1 MAKAKDGSEC
11 YTRTNKS
18 GGKYVTCE
26 GTQKGG
32 AKMSANK
39 KVTLEQQKRSQKRKK
54 DIQAAAKADKAIKEA
69 SDRIKKKKAQAKPKP
84 KAKVPAIKVV
94 KGTKKSI
101 DLDPT
106 ETSPRK
112 TKAKAKAGEVTVIA
126 ERRATGLRKDIIK
139 TTTITYKVPKHSVN
153 QTESLKILR
162 SVIDKYDKGEYK
174 FVDRS
179 GGSVSLGDIKFA
191 AKEFTPT
198 KEQPVNPYSN
208 AKPRLLD
215 AKLTFKEGEKKGT
228 ISYKQFQP
236 DPMSLEQLGSKT
248 RSIGGKFSQ
257 RSKTIIRK

>member
-39 KVTLEQQKRSQKRKK
+39 KVTLEQQKRAQKRKK
-54 DIQAAAKADKAIKEA
+54 DNQAAAKADKAIKEA

-112 TKAKAKAGEVTVIA
+112 TKPKAKAGEF
-126 ERRATGLRKDIIK
+126 
-139 TTTITYKVPKHSVN
+139 TITYGKRSEAPKTFTYKLPKHSVN
-153 QTESLKILR
+153 QTESLKILK

-174 FVDRS
+174 FAKFT
-179 GGSVSLGDIKFA
+179 SLDTIKRM
-191 AKEFTPT
+191 
-198 KEQPVNPYSN
+198 SN
-208 AKPRLLD
+208 QMAEKPRLLD
-215 AKLTFKEGEKKGT
+215 AKVTFKEGEKKGT
-228 ISYKQFQP
+228 LSFKELSRHVYADQP
-236 DPMSLEQLGSKT
+236 DRLGGLPPFSFQT
-248 RSIGGKFSQ
+248 R
-257 RSKTIIRK
+257 RLTIIRK

>member
-39 KVTLEQQKRSQKRKK
+39 KVTLEQQKRAQKRKK
-54 DIQAAAKADKAIKEA
+54 DNQAAAKADKAIKEA

-112 TKAKAKAGEVTVIA
+112 TKPKAKAGEFTITYGKRSEA
-126 ERRATGLRKDIIK
+126 PK
-139 TTTITYKVPKHSVN
+139 TFTYKVPKHSVN